1 MLEQKNFIIEN
12 QGNNLLSQRNELTL
26 SVNTKTILS

>member
-1 MLEQKNFIIEN
+1 MLEQKTFIIEN
-12 QGNNLLSQRNELTL
+12 QGNNLLSQRNELSL

>member
-1 MLEQKNFIIEN
+1 MLEQKTFIIEN